1 MSNETFEKKDKT
13 QLVIS
18 KIKENSKILF
28 LSFLVIIL
36 VIFGIFF
43 LEKRKESKNIFI
55 SNEFNKAK
63 ILILSHVGRPKGM
76 VIKGLSMLP
85 ICEYLQKKLSLK
97 IRLIKTDIYL
107 I

>member
-36 VIFGIFF
+36 VIVGIFF

-63 ILILSHVGRPKGM
+63 IIIQNEQKTESLIILKSIVD
-76 VIKGLSMLP
+76 
-85 ICEYLQKKLSLK
+85 KKYKFSINCFVQHWTL
-97 IRLIKTDIYL
+97 
-107 I
+107 